1 IRYRMTYVCPF
12 MWLRLKPLLQV
23 GAIHSLTTCAHSR
36 QSEKETRQEMAS
48 WRKAADEG
56 HETGTSFFSTMDLI
70 AAACSLRDQPAGD
83 WCWCPVQSM
92 IKLWGPLLS
101 RSRTCCFRTL

>member
-1 IRYRMTYVCPF
+1 

-36 QSEKETRQEMAS
+36 QSERETRQEMAS

-56 HETGTSFFSTMDLI
+56 HEMVARHGMSPVSEPTFLVLY
-70 AAACSLRDQPAGD
+70 LRDH
-83 WCWCPVQSM
+83 CSFIMETHRHEIFSNKHVF
-92 IKLWGPLLS
+92 L
-101 RSRTCCFRTL
+101 